1 MSFQDIEELLLRC
14 SIQCSL
20 GGSGKA

>member
-1 MSFQDIEELLLRC
+1 MSFQNIEELLLRC

-20 GGSGKA
+20 GGTGKA